1 MKQLYCVICGKYK
14 KFEKLKMS
22 YLLEKTLVLS
32 VTFSKCKNEEE
43 KLFKEEESIDI
54 LKILVLVENI

>member
-1 MKQLYCVICGKYK
+1 
-14 KFEKLKMS
+14 MS
-22 YLLEKTLVLS
+22 DLLEKTLVLS

-54 LKILVLVENI
+54 LKILVLIENI

>member
-1 MKQLYCVICGKYK
+1 MKQLYFVICGKYK

-54 LKILVLVENI
+54 LKILVLIENI